1 MPLGTIDR
9 PEMRLPHQIE
19 FSNRSRIFAWTVG
32 LLVIAGISWPGQS
45 LSARLSVFAHAVL
58 SIVGTYLG
66 VRLVFAL
73 IMLLLGEAL
82 PRLLLT
88 YLLIVFYAGI
98 LATALG
104 LLALPFQWGEI
115 STRSAVSGPMYLASL
130 PSGLAMAA
138 GAFSVICRHYWE
150 E

>member
-1 MPLGTIDR
+1 M
-9 PEMRLPHQIE
+9 
-19 FSNRSRIFAWTVG
+19 FAWAVG

-45 LSARLSVFAHAVL
+45 LSARLSVLAYAFL

-66 VRLVFAL
+66 VRIVFSL
-73 IMLLLGEAL
+73 IMVLVGEAL

-98 LATALG
+98 LATVLG
-104 LLALPFQWGEI
+104 LIALPFQWGEI
-115 STRSAVSGPMYLASL
+115 NARSATSGPMYLASL

-138 GAFSVICRHYWE
+138 GVLKVIYRHYVE
-150 E
+150 V